1 MKYKIILL
9 SIALL
14 SVSYLITESE
24 SAYAMRTVNSNWNQP
39 FSFDDTPTHKEA
51 HQVLRDSKAVSFVPT
66 FRYNTISENYEMPD
80 RYTNHNRSH
89 MVHLN

>member
-24 SAYAMRTVNSNWNQP
+24 SAYAMKTVNSNWSHP
-39 FSFDDTPTHKEA
+39 GFSFVDTTPTHKEA
-51 HQVLRDSKAVSFVPT
+51 NQVLRDSKATSFVPT
-66 FRYNTISENYEMPD
+66 FRHNTISENHEMPD
-80 RYTNHNRSH
+80 RNHNRSH
-89 MVHLN
+89 HTVY